1 MRCEMNKILFSP
13 IGGTDPITNFR
24 DGAMLHITRVYQPDR
39 IILFLSKEMVD
50 FHRKDNRYLFCIEQ
64 LGEKLGRKFNVT
76 VIENEDLVEVQRF
89 DYFYQEFRDIIRNV
103 KMENPES
110 NVLLNI
116 SSGTPAMK
124 GALHTLSV
132 LSEFSEHAIQ
142 VSTPHKKLN
151 EIHEDRNEYDAE
163 FLWEYNEDNAS
174 EFINRC
180 YEEKGM
186 NLFSELQKDNVK
198 KHISVFDYQAARRIS
213 EEMDPHHITLK
224 AKDFIIAAEA
234 RQRLDIRT
242 FDKIMHQ
249 YSTDFTPIKEGDK
262 RPIYEFVLGLRLK
275 LIRKEYADYIR
286 AISPVISDLLL
297 LSLKK
302 FAGIDIKNYIY
313 RRETGD
319 FWNIDALR
327 KNPELYK
334 ALTEITDKITYVS
347 THQLSSLMDR
357 FCHNPVVRNSAAEV
371 REVEI
376 KVRNIAA
383 HEIISIDE
391 SFIKT
396 KTGHTPEKIL
406 KLILGL
412 MQANQ
417 IDVKDDQM
425 TIYER
430 MNDYIVTLL

>member
-1 MRCEMNKILFSP
+1 MNRILFSP

-24 DGAMLHITRVYQPDR
+24 DGAMLHIARVYQPDR
-39 IILFLSKEMVD
+39 IILFLSKEMAE

-64 LGEKLGRKFNVT
+64 LSKRIGKKFEVS
-76 VIENEDLVEVQRF
+76 VIEKENLIEVQRF
-89 DYFYQEFRDIIRNV
+89 DYFYREFRDIIKKV
-103 KMENPES
+103 KVENPES
-110 NVLLNI
+110 EILLNI

-132 LSEFSEHAIQ
+132 LSEFSEQAIQ
-142 VSTPHKKLN
+142 VSTPQGKIN
-151 EIHEDRNEYDAE
+151 EIHENREKYE
-163 FLWEYNEDNAS
+163 TELLWEYNEDNSS

-180 YEEKGM
+180 YEEKGV
-186 NLFSELQKDNVK
+186 NLFSEIQKKNIR
-198 KHISVFDYQAARRIS
+198 KHIAVFDYQAARRIA
-213 EEMDPHHITLK
+213 EEMDPLQISQK
-224 AKDFIIAAEA
+224 AKEFIAAAEA